1 MSAFDFWFRVFL
13 PPLAAFLVTGL
24 VIAALLLH
32 AFRHEPLRDRLL
44 VCLLGMV
51 LTLFPAELMKL
62 WDALV
67 PWDGNRAGPA
77 QEAVVWGHGMEMGLN
92 LYVSVFL
99 LLGVVGV
106 VFLYRKISERR
117 ARKDLIGWF
126 GLGMGLGILPGTV
139 AGMLS

>member
-1 MSAFDFWFRVFL
+1 MSAFDFLVPGFPAPV
-13 PPLAAFLVTGL
+13 AAFLVTGL

-51 LTLFPAELMKL
+51 LTLFPAELMTL

-67 PWDGNRAGPA
+67 PWGGNHAGPA
-77 QEAVVWGHGMEMGLN
+77 QEAVAWGQAMEMGLN

-106 VFLYRKISERR
+106 VFLYRKISRR
-117 ARKDLIGWF
+117 QGRKDLIGWF